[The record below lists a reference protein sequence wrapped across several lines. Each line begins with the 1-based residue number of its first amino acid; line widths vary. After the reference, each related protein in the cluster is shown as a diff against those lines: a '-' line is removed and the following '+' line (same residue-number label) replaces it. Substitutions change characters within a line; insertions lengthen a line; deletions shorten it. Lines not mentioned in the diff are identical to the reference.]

1 MSGDLTTRLAR
12 LPREQRSRLLERL
25 RQDAGLSPA
34 AAQSGPGPAPRERA
48 DRIAPSFQQEQM
60 WFVDAL
66 GGGGVRNNSTQAL
79 ALRGPL
85 DLAALRA
92 ALAEVVRRHEVLR
105 TALVEEDGRVW
116 QVIADEVPLDVPLVD
131 LSPIPAA
138 ERDRRL
144 AEVEREHLDR
154 DFDLAVAPLV
164 RPLVV
169 RLAPDEHRLY
179 WVVHHIAWDPGSRRV
194 FLDELI
200 PLYRAFA
207 AGDPSPLDPPA
218 LQYADYAAWQQ
229 DRVGSA
235 NGQGMRSF
243 WQEELRGLEGLELPP
258 DKPRPAERRFRGRRV
273 SRMVGDGLLPGLR
286 GLGQRH
292 NATVFMTLLAGL
304 DALLHRCTRAEDV
317 AVGTAAMMRRR
328 PELAALIGC
337 FVNMTVLRVDVAG
350 DPTAGELID
359 RVRRTVL
366 DALEHEELPF
376 EKVVEAVGPKR
387 DPKRNPLFQIEFTT
401 FAAEP
406 GTTTGGSTGHEL
418 AVEVLYV
425 PDDVS
430 RFDLS
435 VLATEDGDELVLGV
449 EYDTDLYERATIM
462 QLLDRYELL
471 LRGMLADPEAPVST
485 LPLLTAEEAAEL
497 VGPWADG
504 GPAEPAEATL
514 PELFAAAAAAR
525 PDAPAVRAGDRTL
538 SYGELRQL
546 SGELADRLRA
556 GGVTPGDRVGLRVD
570 RSEWLPIA
578 VLAILRAGAAYV
590 PVDPDWP
597 DDRIRTVLDEAGAV
611 LLVSAGSGLPALP
624 ELGRPVLDPAAP
636 AGDPATP
643 GDPAAA
649 RDDAGSGD
657 GAAGPGDLAY
667 VLFTSGSTGRPKGVM
682 VEHRSVVTFV
692 HSIVDAYGITPAD
705 RLVQFALPTFD
716 VSVFDLFATL
726 CTGAELVIAGTDE
739 CRDPE
744 ALQRLLATARVTVAE
759 LPPAL
764 VPSLDPA
771 ALPDLRLLSLG
782 GEPFPGALVDAW
794 AVGGRRVVNGYGPS
808 EATVAVTLGE
818 CVAGGPAN
826 PPIGRPMPGHR
837 AYVLDEGLRPV
848 PVGVPGEL
856 YVAGPQLARG
866 YLGRP
871 DLTAERFRSHP
882 AAADPDARMYRTGDL
897 VRWRPDR
904 QLEFLGRVDRQV
916 KIRGFRIEL
925 AEVEGVLAAHPDV
938 RAAVVETVG
947 AEGGPQQLAAYLEL
961 PEGVDLTVSA
971 VRSFL
976 ADRLPGYMIPAH
988 VVRLDVLPTTATGK
1002 VDRAALPVP
1011 SDERPELDQG
1021 YRPPATEVE
1030 HRLATEVFGELL
1042 GLSGVGADDDFF
1054 ELGGSSLQATQ
1065 LVARVRS
1072 GLGADIRLADFF
1084 VRPTVAAVAKL
1095 VEKAGARSTKTDL
1108 DQMLDR
1114 LDDLSDDEAA
1124 DYLSLL
1130 RDSGADR

>member
-25 RQDAGLSPA
+25 RQDAGPSRARSEL
-34 AAQSGPGPAPRERA
+34 GPQLAPRSRP
-48 DRIAPSFQQEQM
+48 DRIVPSFQQEQM

-85 DLAALRA
+85 DLDALRA
-92 ALAEVVRRHEVLR
+92 ALAEIVRRHEVLR
-105 TALVEEDGRVW
+105 TRLVEQDGRVW
-116 QVIADEVPLDVPLVD
+116 QVVEDEVALEVPLVD
-131 LSPIPAA
+131 LGSLPRA

-169 RLAPDEHRLY
+169 RLAQDEHRLL

-194 FLDELI
+194 FLAELI

-207 AGDPSPLDPPA
+207 AAEPAPLPPPA
-218 LQYADYAAWQQ
+218 LQYADYAAWQR
-229 DRVGSA
+229 DRVESA
-235 NGQGMRSF
+235 NGERLRSF
-243 WQEELRGLEGLELPP
+243 WRQQLRGLEGFELPP
-258 DKPRPAERRFRGRRV
+258 DRPRPAERRFRGRRV
-273 SRMVGDGLLPGLR
+273 SRVAGDGLLPGLR
-286 GLGQRH
+286 ALGQQH

-304 DALLHRCTRAEDV
+304 DALLHRCTRGDDV
-317 AVGTAAMMRRR
+317 TVATAAMMRRN

-337 FVNMTVLRVDVAG
+337 FVNMTVLRVDVSN
-350 DPTAGELID
+350 DPTVAELLD

-366 DALEHEELPF
+366 DAFEHEELPF

-387 DPKRNPLFQIEFTT
+387 DPRRNPLFQIEFTT

-406 GTTTGGSTGHEL
+406 GGTTGAGAGSEL
-418 AVEVLYV
+418 DVEVLYV

-435 VLATEDGDELVLGV
+435 VLAIEDGDQLVLAV
-449 EYDTDLYERATIM
+449 EYDTDLYEQATVE
-462 QLLDRYELL
+462 QLLARYELL
-471 LRGMLADPEAPVST
+471 LRGMLADPDAPVSA
-485 LPLLTAEEAAEL
+485 LPLLSAEEAGEL
-497 VGPWADG
+497 LGPWADG
-504 GPAEPAEATL
+504 GPAEPADATL
-514 PELFAAAAAAR
+514 PELFAAAAAIR

-538 SYGELRQL
+538 DYGELRER
-546 SGELADRLRA
+546 SEALAGRLR
-556 GGVTPGDRVGLRVD
+556 GLGVAAGDRVGLRVD
-570 RSEWLPIA
+570 RSQWLPIA
-578 VLAILRAGAAYV
+578 VLAILQAGAAYV

-597 DDRIRTVLDEAGAV
+597 ADRIRTVLDAAGAT
-611 LLVSAGSGLPALP
+611 LLVSAGAGLP
-624 ELGRPVLDPAAP
+624 ELPRLDQRVLDPARP
-636 AGDPATP
+636 ADEVPADQVP
-643 GDPAAA
+643 
-649 RDDAGSGD
+649 
-657 GAAGPGDLAY
+657 AAGPGPAPADLAY
-667 VLFTSGSTGRPKGVM
+667 VLFTSGSTGQPKGVM
-682 VEHRSVVTFV
+682 VEHRSVVAFV
-692 HSIVDAYGITPAD
+692 RSIVDAYRITPTD
-705 RLVQFALPTFD
+705 RLVQFASPTFD
-716 VSVFDLFATL
+716 VSVFDLFAAL
-726 CTGAELVIAGTDE
+726 CTGAELVIAGTE
-739 CRDPE
+739 ERRDPA
-744 ALQRLLATARVTVAE
+744 ALQRLLAGARVTVAE

-771 ALPDLRLLSLG
+771 GLPDLRLLSLG

-794 AVGGRRVVNGYGPS
+794 AVDGRRVVNGYGPS
-808 EATVAVTLGE
+808 ETTVAVTLGE
-818 CVAGGPAN
+818 CAAGGPAN
-826 PPIGRPMPGHR
+826 PPIGRPLPGHR
-837 AYVLDEGLRPV
+837 VYVLDDRLRPV

-866 YLGRP
+866 YLDRP
-871 DLTAERFRSHP
+871 DLTAERFLP
-882 AAADPDARMYRTGDL
+882 DPVAADPDGRVYRTGDL

-925 AEVEGVLAAHPDV
+925 AEVEAVLAAHPDV
-938 RAAVVETVG
+938 RAAVVEAVG
-947 AEGGPQQLAAYLEL
+947 PDGGPQQLAAYLEV
-961 PEGVDLTVSA
+961 PDGVELTVSA
-971 VRSFL
+971 LRSFL

-988 VVRLDVLPTTATGK
+988 VIRLAALPTTPTGK

-1021 YRPPATEVE
+1021 FRAPAAGVE
-1030 HRLATEVFGELL
+1030 QRLATEVFGELL
-1042 GLSGVGADDDFF
+1042 GLSGIGADDDFF

-1072 GLGADIRLADFF
+1072 VLGADIRLADFF
-1084 VRPTVAAVAKL
+1084 VRPTVAAVARL
-1095 VEKAGARSTKTDL
+1095 VEQAGARSTKTDL
-1108 DQMLDR
+1108 DQLLDR

-1130 RDSGADR
+1130 QEGGAGR